1 MTIYETLQSTGL
13 PCAYSHFKTKHE
25 PPYVIYIGSG
35 QDTFD
40 ADNTI
45 YWHRNIYQ
53 VEYYFTE
60 KDEANETAIE
70 EALLAGGFKFTKSE
84 DVYIESED
92 VQVIYYYL

>member
-1 MTIYETLQSTGL
+1 MTIYETLESTGL
-13 PCAYSHFKTKHE
+13 PCAYSHFKTKQK
-25 PPYVIYIGSG
+25 PPYLVYTGSG

-40 ADNTI
+40 ADNTL
-45 YWHRNIYQ
+45 YWRRNTYQ

-84 DVYIESED
+84 DVYVESED